1 MYICIRLSFQPQE
14 GVHDH
19 YCATCCCCP
28 VCCPVQEVLEEVSQ
42 LFPDP
47 WLHLGGDE
55 VDYDC
60 WKVRLCCS

>member
-1 MYICIRLSFQPQE
+1 ML
-14 GVHDH
+14 
-19 YCATCCCCP
+19 CCLLL
-28 VCCPVQEVLEEVSQ
+28 VCCVLCPLQEVLEEVSQ

-60 WKVRLCCS
+60 WKVRRQHHGPACLQCLVWHSRS